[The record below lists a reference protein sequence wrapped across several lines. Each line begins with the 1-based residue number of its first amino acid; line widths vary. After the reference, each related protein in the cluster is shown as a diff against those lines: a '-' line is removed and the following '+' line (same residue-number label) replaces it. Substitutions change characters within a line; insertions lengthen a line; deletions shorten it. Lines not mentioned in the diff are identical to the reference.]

1 MNLKHSSVLVMAGVM
16 GVPMLVAAPALAAD
30 ATATAGGG
38 AVAQAQA
45 GGAVA
50 SASSGVNAAA
60 AAHAKAETA
69 GKGFDLSVG
78 VSSTANNGWCAH
90 RLRITGGTGA
100 DSYTLYVKS
109 RPRAKFRAHVTVDAT
124 YVVAGPKLSYSLVKV
139 GATEPVS
146 SGTWSCSI

>member
-1 MNLKHSSVLVMAGVM
+1 MNLKHLSVLVMAGVM
-16 GVPMLVAAPALAAD
+16 GVPMLAAAPALAAD
-30 ATATAGGG
+30 ANAGDV
-38 AVAQAQA
+38 VAQAQA

-50 SASSGVNAAA
+50 SASAGVNAAA

-78 VSSTANNGWCAH
+78 VSSTANNGRCAH

-100 DSYTLYVKS
+100 DSYTLYVNS
-109 RPRAKFRAHVTVDAT
+109 RPHAKFEAHVTVDAT
-124 YVVAGPKLSYSLVKV
+124 YVVAGPTLGYSLVKVKV

-146 SGTWSCSI
+146 SGTLSCSI